1 MTKDTREIKQI
12 SVKRDKYIHNRDYDD
27 MQTTGQKQNPA
38 VQVIE
43 IAAAISMM
51 LNVVQSVIIYILQAG
66 PI

>member
-1 MTKDTREIKQI
+1 MTKDTQEIKQI
-12 SVKRDKYIHNRDYDD
+12 SVKRNRTIHKRDHDD

-43 IAAAISMM
+43 IVAAISMM

>member
-1 MTKDTREIKQI
+1 MTKDAREIKQI
-12 SVKRDKYIHNRDYDD
+12 SVKRNRTIHKRDHDD
-27 MQTTGQKQNPA
+27 MQTTRQKQNPA

>member
-1 MTKDTREIKQI
+1 MIKDTREIKQI

>member
-12 SVKRDKYIHNRDYDD
+12 SVKRNRTIHKRDHDD

-51 LNVVQSVIIYILQAG
+51 LNVVQ
-66 PI
+66 